1 MDEETNRLLQQLLNA
16 VQQSGGRQTPDVQ
29 KANAA
34 YTKHVALIGL
44 GNIQEG
50 KRQSLVSKGLVG
62 VQAGTKATLKLA
74 QSFEN
79 ASTAMRE
86 NREKFQSLDGTI
98 DMAASGMRLAGKTA
112 GIAVSGLAQMGKIVP
127 GVGGAIA
134 GLGDAAG
141 KMVAA
146 LGEIGAEI
154 VSQVGKTFTKELDRI
169 TGSFRTVA
177 QVGAVGADGMS
188 GLAKQAINA
197 GLSFESFGKVV
208 AKESANL
215 SFAFGTS
222 AQAARGL
229 SDTTKAMRPF
239 REQLLTL
246 GVGVEQQNELTAKYI
261 VYQQRSGRQE
271 VGNAQQLAQGS
282 QAYIKNLTTLSKIT
296 GKSIDETQ
304 KAQDALSRDV
314 RKGAALRE
322 IERKSGIKAKEATE
336 QTILTLQNLPGTKIL
351 GDGLADALAGAG
363 TDSAKAFLKATGSIG
378 PQVISQLK
386 AGEIDPK
393 QALAMIQ
400 SSATNFYK
408 ALGGDASASMIG
420 GLDTAVA
427 NILESL
433 QTLALTKD
441 LGQAAADAAKE
452 TTKLAKTQDGLTKD
466 IVAAQESMIK
476 SATALD
482 AIALDKILPLAG
494 SAVKSF
500 TDMQLTATNKIASYL
515 DTLTTKGIEAFKTQI
530 ADDAKAGSKTLMKIA
545 DEDSGGMISSVT
557 NWFEGIGDKLLNTL
571 NLGLGGAAVGAAIG
585 GPIALLTSVIGGAIG
600 TGFGVYKNFIQSDDK
615 AEDLKLAGVRAE
627 GAAVESQDAANKK
640 LMTPLER
647 AFTGM
652 AESIEW
658 LVGGLSKTGENFLQA
673 ARVGNQTNDA
683 IDEGRMKKSDV
694 VQGYKLQA
702 RAGGGSA
709 QAGKDYLVGE
719 NGPEILKMG
728 KTSGVVIPGQMGPG
742 VPGRT
747 PGTFDVK
754 LGDGTKVTVDAKGNE
769 LHRSTPTIGGLSMSS
784 FADGS
789 VSGQYQT
796 TVGNVNMTRDY
807 IGGAGVSGDGIGGM
821 REAGLG
827 VAAGPV
833 SAYQS
838 GKLGGGE
845 GVASLSYGMGNGIT
859 MNAQTGASGGQFD
872 ALGQLRS
879 TAGPNS
885 KFGNAGGLSIDNQ
898 GLKDIEGG
906 PAAGQT
912 QTMHAGGAG
921 NEKIISVLQAM
932 LDQNRKAARL
942 QGEQL
947 QATRN
952 N

>member
-44 GNIQEG
+44 GNMQEG
-50 KRQSLVSKGLVG
+50 KRQSLVSKGMVG

-112 GIAVSGLAQMGKIVP
+112 GIAVTGLAQIGKIVP
-127 GVGGAIA
+127 FVGGAIT

-177 QVGAVGADGMS
+177 QVGAAGADGMS

-197 GLSFESFGKVV
+197 GLSFDSFGKVV

-452 TTKLAKTQDGLTKD
+452 TNKLAKTQDGLTKD

-500 TDMQLTATNKIASYL
+500 TDMQLNATKKIASYL

-545 DEDSGGMISSVT
+545 DEESGGMISSVT
-557 NWFEGIGDKLLNTL
+557 NWFDKNIGSAKGT
-571 NLGLGGAAVGAAIG
+571 AIG
-585 GPIALLTSVIGGAIG
+585 GLIGGGAGALLGALAGPPGAIIG
-600 TGFGVYKNFIQSDDK
+600 AKIGASLGLYLGNMFSSKNSPFAQ
-615 AEDLKLAGVRAE
+615 E
-627 GAAVESQDAANKK
+627 
-640 LMTPLER
+640 ER
-647 AFTGM
+647 PKVSGSYAT
-652 AESIEW
+652 
-658 LVGGLSKTGENFLQA
+658 
-673 ARVGNQTNDA
+673 
-683 IDEGRMKKSDV
+683 
-694 VQGYKLQA
+694 
-702 RAGGGSA
+702 GGSA

-728 KTSGVVIPGQMGPG
+728 KTSGVVIPGQVGPG

-769 LHRSTPTIGGLSMSS
+769 LHRSTPTLGGLTMSS

-789 VSGQYQT
+789 VSGQYNT
-796 TVGNVNMTRDY
+796 TVGDVNMTRDY
-807 IGGAGVSGDGIGGM
+807 VGGAGVSGDGVGGM

-827 VAAGPV
+827 LAAGPF

-845 GVASLSYGMGNGIT
+845 GVASTSYGMGNGIT

-912 QTMHAGGAG
+912 QTMHGDGAG

-932 LDQNRKAARL
+932 LDQNQKAVRL